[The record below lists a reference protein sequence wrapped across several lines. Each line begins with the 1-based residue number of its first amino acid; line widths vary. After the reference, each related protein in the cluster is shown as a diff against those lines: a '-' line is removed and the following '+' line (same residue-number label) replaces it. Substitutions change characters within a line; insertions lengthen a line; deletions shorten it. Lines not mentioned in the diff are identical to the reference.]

1 MSFTMQKLGSAG
13 NKASDNLLTKH
24 IRRIKVGCFM
34 IAAVFLAGI
43 SATTAEAAS
52 GIKIYNYTTAKTT
65 TYTGIQPKVTYNGT
79 AIGSS
84 ATPGI
89 LVNGIAL
96 VPYDDIFQKSKL
108 SAECTYNEK
117 KNTVTIKKNGKTI
130 VMTVGSKKATLNGSA
145 VTLPV
150 APVKLK
156 YVAAGKTKVL
166 VPSRY
171 VAEKLGLGYSWN
183 SKTNVI
189 AIKKDTLTLA
199 YNGGAKFEYAGTK
212 GKVTVDGEA
221 VELGSMPSIIT
232 NNTAMLQAE
241 AVFSDSEIAADY
253 SYDETTKK
261 VTLKKDDQTLV
272 MTIGSK
278 TASLNN
284 KKVQLDAA
292 PILVTNYED
301 NGTYVMV
308 PGSVTATSLGY
319 QYQWNSSAKTSVITT
334 KKSSGGSSGNSAPE
348 LGDGKVIIEVGT
360 VINEW
365 PGNEAIYQKCSG
377 IHELGVQGT
386 YAAGSI
392 ESVVRD
398 SGNAKMNAETYKI
411 SATQPFGNVTSKSL
425 GNTITI
431 TAENLSC
438 ANQSYPV
445 YGVSGSLVNTIA
457 TSTGGQGI
465 GSAIVF
471 ETISGDYEYD
481 LRLSEDRRLLYVT
494 VYTNALVKAT
504 AGINAAGDYLTLE
517 GLSPLKVDLNEQENL
532 ITLELPGTV
541 NSLGE
546 IGAAVSGMQFMNYVS
561 IISANNKTQVV
572 ISLTGEYVYYFL
584 ENGNGYTI
592 SFQKVSAGSWDG
604 GGSVMEGIPTV
615 GDPSAYEIVIPRP
628 EGLTADMVSH
638 EDFYLS
644 KYFVIRLLGDY
655 GDFYNA
661 NSIDN
666 SSNQVNNVTVSVKDN
681 VTEIKV
687 ATRVIQGY
695 ELAWDSENI
704 YINVGN
710 PAEIYD
716 NIVVLDPGHGGA
728 AVGAQYYGANEK
740 DINFKILYT
749 IGKQYFDSDPSRLKV
764 YYTRTA
770 DYDIPLNDRAAFAKQ
785 VGADL
790 FVSLHANALKGSS
803 ASGTEVYYSKKNNSA
818 NSAGLNSQTLASRLQ
833 DNLVSSLSTVNR
845 GVKSADFVVIY
856 KNTVPAVLIELGF
869 MSNKSEL
876 DRLTDEAFQTEAA
889 RIIYETLLQV
899 FDEYPS

>member
-1 MSFTMQKLGSAG
+1 
-13 NKASDNLLTKH
+13 
-24 IRRIKVGCFM
+24 M

-65 TYTGIQPKVTYNGT
+65 TYTGIRPKVTYNGT
-79 AIGSS
+79 SIGSS
-84 ATPGI
+84 STPGI

-96 VPYDDIFQKSKL
+96 VPYDDIFKSSKIG
-108 SAECTYNEK
+108 AECTYNEK
-117 KNTVTIKKNGKTI
+117 KNTVTIKKNGTTI
-130 VMTVGSKKATLNGSA
+130 VMTVGSKKATRNGSA

-156 YVAAGKTKVL
+156 YVASGKTKVL

-171 VAEKLGLGYSWN
+171 VAEAVGLGYTWN
-183 SKTNVI
+183 SKTSVI
-189 AIKKDTLTLA
+189 SIKKDTLTLA

-212 GKVTVDGEA
+212 GKVTVDGEE
-221 VELGSMPSIIT
+221 VELGSMPGIIT

-253 SYDETTKK
+253 SYNKTTKK
-261 VTLKKDDQTLV
+261 VTLKKDDKTLV

-278 TASLNN
+278 KASLNN
-284 KKVQLDAA
+284 KTVQLDAA

-301 NGTYVMV
+301 NVTYVMV
-308 PGSVTATSLGY
+308 PGSATATSLGY
-319 QYQWNSSAKTSVITT
+319 QYKWNSSAKTSVITS
-334 KKSSGGSSGNSAPE
+334 KKSGTGSSSGDSEPE
-348 LGDGKVIIEVGT
+348 LGGDSKVIIETGT

-365 PGNEAIYQKCSG
+365 LGNEALYQKSSG
-377 IHELGVQGT
+377 VHVLDAQGS

-392 ESVVRD
+392 DSVARD
-398 SGNAKMNAETYKI
+398 IDNVKMNSETYKI
-411 SATQPFGNVTSKSL
+411 SATQPFGNVTSESS
-425 GNTITI
+425 GNRITL
-431 TAENLSC
+431 TAENISC
-438 ANQSYPV
+438 VDQSYQI
-445 YGVSGSLVNTIA
+445 YGISGSLVNTITTA
-457 TSTGGQGI
+457 GNGQGT
-465 GSAIVF
+465 GSTIVL
-471 ETISGDYEYD
+471 ETISSDYEYD

-504 AGINAAGDYLTLE
+504 AGINTAGDYLTLE
-517 GLSPLKVDLNEQENL
+517 GLSPLKVNLQEQENL

-546 IGAAVSGMQFMNYVS
+546 IGAAVNGMQFMNYIS
-561 IISANNKTQVV
+561 ISSANNKTQII
-572 ISLTGEYVYYFL
+572 ISLTGEYVYYFM
-584 ENGNGYTI
+584 ENGGSYTI
-592 SFQKVSAGSWDG
+592 SFQSEASGSG
-604 GGSVMEGIPTV
+604 NTGGSGMEGIPTV
-615 GDPSAYEIVIPRP
+615 ADPNAYEIVIPRP
-628 EGLTADMVSH
+628 EGITAEMVSH

-644 KYFVIRLLGDY
+644 KYFVIRILGDY

-661 NSIDN
+661 NIIEN
-666 SSNQVNNVTVSVKDN
+666 SSNQVKNVTVSVKN
-681 VTEIKV
+681 NITEIKV
-687 ATRVIQGY
+687 STSVIQGY

-704 YINVGN
+704 YVNVGN
-710 PAEIYD
+710 PGEVYD

-728 AVGAQYYGANEK
+728 APGAQYYGTNEK

-749 IGKQYFDSDPSRLKV
+749 IGKQYFESDPSTLKV

-833 DNLVSSLSTVNR
+833 NNLVSSLGTANR

-869 MSNKSEL
+869 MSNKAEH

-889 RIIYETLLQV
+889 ETIYETLLQV
-899 FDEYPS
+899 FAEYPS